1 MTIEQTSAE
10 GDLAFMRAIV
20 EERGSHDRSFGINYA
35 AAGLLY
41 GVQCLLNGWLLLGE
55 IEAPAMVW
63 LAIGIL
69 PTVLFIMVNVFS
81 VWKAR
86 ENPMG
91 VGTARRAMTAAF
103 AGGGI
108 AILILAS
115 IFGMIAFERDDWTI
129 WMLFPIVVCAVQ
141 GAIWFTTTMIKRELW
156 HGVTS
161 FGWFASCFVLSVF
174 TTDVAAFVVA
184 MGAVLLLLMA
194 LPGMLILRATSNQAE

>member
-20 EERGSHDRSFGINYA
+20 EESGPHDRSFGINYA

-55 IEAPAMVW
+55 IDAPTMAW

-69 PTVLFIMVNVFS
+69 PTVLFIMINVYS
-81 VWKAR
+81 VWKTR

-91 VGTARRAMTAAF
+91 VGTARRAMSAAF

-115 IFGMIAFERDDWTI
+115 IFGMIAYERSDWTI
-129 WMLFPIVVCAVQ
+129 WMLFPIVVCAFQ
-141 GAIWFTTTMIKRELW
+141 GAIWFTATIIKRKLW
-156 HGVTS
+156 YGITA
-161 FGWFASCFVLSVF
+161 FGWFASSFVLSMY
-174 TTDVAAFVVA
+174 TGDVAAFVMA
-184 MGAVLLLLMA
+184 MGVVLLLLMA
-194 LPGMLILRATSNQAE
+194 LPGILILRATSTQAE

>member
-86 ENPMG
+86 ENPIG

-115 IFGMIAFERDDWTI
+115 IFGMIAFERGDWTI

-156 HGVTS
+156 HGVTA

-194 LPGMLILRATSNQAE
+194 LPGVLILRATSN

>member
-1 MTIEQTSAE
+1 MTIEPTSAE

-20 EERGSHDRSFGINYA
+20 EETGTHDRSLGINYT

-41 GVQCLLNGWLLLGE
+41 GAQCLANGVLLLGE
-55 IEAPAMVW
+55 IEASAMVW

-69 PTVLFIMVNVFS
+69 PTVLFIMVNVYS

-91 VGTARRAMTAAF
+91 VGTAKRAMSAAF

-115 IFGMIAFERDDWTI
+115 IFGLIAYERGDWTI
-129 WMLFPIVVCAVQ
+129 WMLFPIVVCAFQ
-141 GAIWFTTTMIKRELW
+141 GAIWFTATIIKRKLW
-156 HGVTS
+156 YGVTA
-161 FGWFASCFVLSVF
+161 FGWFASTFVLSVF
-174 TTDVAAFVVA
+174 TNDVPAFVIS
-184 MGAVLLLLMA
+184 MGAVLFLLMA
-194 LPGMLILRATSNQAE
+194 LPGIIILRATSPQLE